1 LPAHGNVSAI
11 GVHLPYIPVKQHGR
25 SDVTD
30 ISKPAGNRPANFAR
44 GALAALVLAAA
55 GAAFWQ
61 TPAISAEDA
70 VAIPPPAVDEK
81 AASGTETAV
90 FAGGCFWGVQGVFQH
105 VKGVT
110 KAVSGYAGGAKD
122 TAVYEMVGTSSTG
135 HAESVAVT
143 YEPSKVTYGQ
153 LLQVY
158 FSVAHNPT
166 QLNYQGPDSGT
177 QYRSTIFAESD
188 AQKTIA
194 ESYIAQ
200 LDQAKVFGK
209 PIVTTLE
216 TDKTFYPA
224 EDYHQDFLTL
234 NPTYPYIV
242 FNDLPKVAN
251 LKQLFPNLYS
261 EKPVLVLAASKS

>member
-1 LPAHGNVSAI
+1 MTATVKRSAI
-11 GVHLPYIPVKQHGR
+11 FTK
-25 SDVTD
+25 
-30 ISKPAGNRPANFAR
+30 A
-44 GALAALVLAAA
+44 ALAALILAAA
-55 GAAFWQ
+55 AAVFWQ
-61 TPAISAEDA
+61 TPAVSAEDA
-70 VAIPPPAVDEK
+70 VVIPPPAMDEK
-81 AASGTETAV
+81 ATAGTEKAV

-105 VKGVT
+105 VQGVT
-110 KAVSGYAGGAKD
+110 SAVSGYAGGDKD
-122 TAVYEMVGTSSTG
+122 TAVYEMVGTSRTG
-135 HAESVAVT
+135 HAESVEIT

-177 QYRSTIFAESD
+177 QYRSTIFAEND
-188 AQKTIA
+188 TQKKIA

-200 LDQAKVFGK
+200 LDKAKVFPK

-216 TDKTFYPA
+216 TGKSFYPA

-242 FNDLPKVAN
+242 YNDLPKVEN
-251 LKQLFPNLYS
+251 LKRLFPNLYS
-261 EKPVLVLAASKS
+261 EKPVLVLAANKS

>member
-1 LPAHGNVSAI
+1 MTNI
-11 GVHLPYIPVKQHGR
+11 KNR
-25 SDVTD
+25 STGLV
-30 ISKPAGNRPANFAR
+30 R

-55 GAAFWQ
+55 GAAFWL
-61 TPAISAEDA
+61 TPAVSAEAA
-70 VAIPPPAVDEK
+70 VKIPPPAMDEK
-81 AASGTETAV
+81 AAGGTETAI

-110 KAVSGYAGGAKD
+110 RAVSGYTGGSKEN
-122 TAVYEMVGTSSTG
+122 AVYETVGTGRTG
-135 HAESVAVT
+135 HAESVEIT
-143 YEPSKVTYGQ
+143 YDPSKVTYGQ

-177 QYRSTIFAESD
+177 QYRSTIFAEND
-188 AQKTIA
+188 AQKKIA

-200 LDQAKVFGK
+200 LDKAKVFPE

-216 TDKTFYPA
+216 TGKTFYPA
-224 EDYHQDFLTL
+224 ENYHQDFLTL

-242 FNDLPKVAN
+242 YNDLPKVAN
-251 LKQLFPNLYS
+251 LKTLFPALYS
-261 EKPVLVLAASKS
+261 EKPVLVLSASN

>member
-1 LPAHGNVSAI
+1 MTAA
-11 GVHLPYIPVKQHGR
+11 VKR
-25 SDVTD
+25 SS
-30 ISKPAGNRPANFAR
+30 IFAK
-44 GALAALVLAAA
+44 AAAAALILTAAA
-55 GAAFWQ
+55 AVFWQ
-61 TPAISAEDA
+61 TPAVSAEDA
-70 VAIPPPAVDEK
+70 VVIPPPAMDEK
-81 AASGTETAV
+81 ATAGTEKAV

-110 KAVSGYAGGAKD
+110 SAVSGYAGGDKD
-122 TAVYEMVGTSSTG
+122 TAVYEMVGTSRTG
-135 HAESVAVT
+135 HAESVEIT

-177 QYRSTIFAESD
+177 QYRSTIFAEND
-188 AQKTIA
+188 TQKKVA

-200 LDQAKVFGK
+200 LDKAKVFPK

-216 TDKTFYPA
+216 TGKSFYPA

-242 FNDLPKVAN
+242 YNDLPKVEN
-251 LKQLFPNLYS
+251 LKRLFPNLYS
-261 EKPVLVLAASKS
+261 EKPVLVLAANKS

>member
-1 LPAHGNVSAI
+1 MTGI
-11 GVHLPYIPVKQHGR
+11 REPVARR
-25 SDVTD
+25 ST
-30 ISKPAGNRPANFAR
+30 NFAR
-44 GALAALVLAAA
+44 GALAALIFAASA
-55 GAAFWQ
+55 TFWQ

-70 VAIPPPAVDEK
+70 VVIPPPAMDEK
-81 AASGTETAV
+81 PAGGTAKAV

-110 KAVSGYAGGAKD
+110 SAVSGYAGGDKD
-122 TAVYEMVGTSSTG
+122 TAVYETVGTSRTG
-135 HAESVAVT
+135 HAEAVEIT
-143 YEPSKVTYGQ
+143 YEPTEVTYGQ

-166 QLNYQGPDSGT
+166 QLNYQGPDRGP

-188 AQKTIA
+188 AQKKIA

-200 LDQAKVFGK
+200 LDKAKVFPE

-216 TDKTFYPA
+216 TGKPFYPA

-242 FNDLPKVAN
+242 YNDLPKVEN
-251 LKQLFPNLYS
+251 LKTLFPSLYS
-261 EKPVLVLAASKS
+261 DKPVLVLAANKS

>member
-1 LPAHGNVSAI
+1 MTGIEKTAATRL
-11 GVHLPYIPVKQHGR
+11 
-25 SDVTD
+25 T
-30 ISKPAGNRPANFAR
+30 NFVR
-44 GALAALVLAAA
+44 GARAALVLAAV
-55 GAAFWQ
+55 GAALWQ
-61 TPAISAEDA
+61 TAAISAEKA
-70 VAIPPPAVDEK
+70 VVIPPPAMDEK
-81 AASGTETAV
+81 PTAGPAKAV

-110 KAVSGYAGGAKD
+110 SAVSGYAGGDKD
-122 TAVYEMVGTSSTG
+122 TADYETVGTGRTG
-135 HAESVAVT
+135 HAEAVEIT

-166 QLNYQGPDSGT
+166 QLNYQGPDRGP
-177 QYRSTIFAESD
+177 QYRSTIFAEND
-188 AQKTIA
+188 AQKKIA

-200 LDQAKVFGK
+200 LDKAKVFSE

-216 TDKTFYPA
+216 TGKPFYPA

-242 FNDLPKVAN
+242 YNDLPKIEN
-251 LKQLFPNLYS
+251 LKRLFPDLYS
-261 EKPVLVLAASKS
+261 DKPVLVLAANKS